1 VADRVVATAPTAVV
15 RGSVRDT
22 VRGGIV
28 AGLVGAAE
36 LALFRVGLVTVLYGV
51 VTYLV
56 GSSRFYPARF
66 ARSLIWSAV
75 KLPAYPFV
83 GERALEPGF
92 VAGIVLLGV
101 VVHLVMSTCWG
112 VLFGF
117 VADGLSSRATL
128 AIGLLWGV
136 LMWWVCYFV
145 VLPLVGPSELARSTE
160 VIVLFVPYGL
170 AMAAGFLLW
179 KRVLRRWITDRRP
192 ASGSSPR

>member
-1 VADRVVATAPTAVV
+1 MVATASTAMA
-15 RGSVRDT
+15 RGGVRDT
-22 VRGGIV
+22 VTGGIV

-51 VTYLV
+51 VTYVV
-56 GSSRFYPARF
+56 GSRRFYPARF

-92 VAGIVLLGV
+92 VGSIVLLGV

-136 LMWWVCYFV
+136 LMWWVYYVV
-145 VLPLVGPSELARSTE
+145 VLPMVGPNELAGSP
-160 VIVLFVPYGL
+160 VIIVFIPYGL

-179 KRVLRRWITDRRP
+179 KRLLRRWITDSQP